1 MKCWIIT
8 IASSRKWLI
17 HVLCC
22 LYPCSSWWS
31 GFAEEIWFLL
41 LVIISAPYSYN
52 NESFALQKAF
62 KKSVSTDCVST
73 QPRRNLLREAG
84 YYWWSY
90 GDSATSPLFWSVSL
104 LSWRRPVVS
113 LWPCYRGYHGWISS
127 FLKGVERFVD
137 FFRGHAPFILLRILR
152 QSCYITNHSYRGTWG
167 VQRRN
172 QILNWESMEPVL
184 IRIMAW

>member
-1 MKCWIIT
+1 MK
-8 IASSRKWLI
+8 R
-17 HVLCC
+17 LCRGN
-22 LYPCSSWWS
+22 LV
-31 GFAEEIWFLL
+31 FLL

-52 NESFALQKAF
+52 NESFVLQKAV

-84 YYWWSY
+84 YLLMILWRLCDFS
-90 GDSATSPLFWSVSL
+90 LFWSVSL
-104 LSWRRPVVS
+104 LSWRRPVIS
-113 LWPCYRGYHGWISS
+113 LWPCYRGYHGRISS

-152 QSCYITNHSYRGTWG
+152 QSRYITNHSYWGTWG

-172 QILNWESMEPVL
+172 QILNWESMELVL